1 MSITRRALGALM
13 TAVAACAGSPRTV
26 ATPPVAS
33 AATTVEATAVGV
45 TTTSSVSS
53 SARRHVQSAVQ
64 AALDAALADSTF
76 PGAYAVVG
84 TRDGVVAEYGVGR
97 LDWAAAAP
105 RPDAH
110 TLWDLAS
117 LTKVTATTSAVMQLV
132 EQGRV
137 ALDAPVQRYLP
148 EWTGPHK
155 QDITIRHLIT
165 HSSGLPPFKV
175 FPMDIDADS
184 TRALFMRVQLDTLPG
199 ARMAYSDIGF
209 VLLGFIV
216 ERVTGEPL
224 DRYVVRHV
232 YEPLGMRETFYRPDP
247 SLLDRVAPTE
257 HQPFRGG
264 LVRGTVHDERAWRLG
279 GVAGHAGLFST
290 GADLARLARAYL
302 NGGALDGQR
311 VWAESTVT
319 RFTSYADSTFSN
331 RGLGWQKPERPG
343 MRFTG
348 PSAAWA
354 GHVAT
359 TRAFGHTGF
368 TGTSLYIDPARNLFV
383 ILLSNRVNPT
393 RDNTKITPVRARLTD
408 AVVAALGDASASI
421 PSRP

>member
-1 MSITRRALGALM
+1 VRARRALGALSL
-13 TAVAACAGSPRTV
+13 AAAACARPPRE
-26 ATPPVAS
+26 AAPPVAAPATTAS
-33 AATTVEATAVGV
+33 AAAPIA
-45 TTTSSVSS
+45 SD
-53 SARRHVQSAVQ
+53 ARRRVQDTVRAV
-64 AALDAALADSTF
+64 LDAALADSAF

-97 LDWAAAAP
+97 LDWAASEP

-117 LTKVTATTSAVMQLV
+117 LTKVVGTTSAVMQLV
-132 EQGRV
+132 EQGKLS
-137 ALDAPVQRYLP
+137 LDAPVQRYLP

-155 QDITIRHLIT
+155 SEITLRHLIT

-175 FPMDIDADS
+175 FPMDIGADS
-184 TRALFMRVQLDTLPG
+184 TRALFLRVQLDTLPG
-199 ARMAYSDIGF
+199 VRMAYSDIGF

-216 ERVTGEPL
+216 ARVSGEPL
-224 DRYVVRHV
+224 NEYVVRHV

-247 SLLDRVAPTE
+247 SLRARIAPTE
-257 HQPFRGG
+257 FQPFRGG
-264 LVRGTVHDERAWRLG
+264 LVRGTVHDERAWRLD

-302 NGGALDGQR
+302 NGGALDGR
-311 VWAESTVT
+311 RAWAESTVT
-319 RFTSYADSTFSN
+319 RFTSYVDSTFSN

-348 PSAAWA
+348 PSAAWS

-368 TGTSLYIDPARNLFV
+368 TGTSLYIDPGRNLFV

-393 RDNTKITPVRARLTD
+393 RDNPKITPVRARLTD
-408 AVVAALGDASASI
+408 AVVAALGGALLPSAS
-421 PSRP
+421 SRP